1 MSEAFA
7 NAGPPLKNT
16 GSVQNGIKSAIT
28 ALQEPSE
35 VQEEL
40 MNGNKCAFQVTVTF
54 DILRYLPI
62 MRN

>member
-7 NAGPPLKNT
+7 NAGPPLKNS
-16 GSVQNGIKSAIT
+16 GSVQNGIKSAIA

-40 MNGNKCAFQVTVTF
+40 MNANRCSYQVF
-54 DILRYLPI
+54 SKMY
-62 MRN
+62 NN